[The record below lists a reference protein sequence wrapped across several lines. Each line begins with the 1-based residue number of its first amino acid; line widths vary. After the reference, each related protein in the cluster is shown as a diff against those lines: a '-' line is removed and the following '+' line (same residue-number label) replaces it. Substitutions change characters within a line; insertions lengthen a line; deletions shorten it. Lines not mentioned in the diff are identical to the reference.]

1 MARIRPRRTPDV
13 MRAQVVVDGVQFPVD
28 GASVAIVENGRVFV
42 QFRPFPP
49 GWELP
54 GGHVE
59 SDENPIEAAIREVS
73 EETGWE
79 VHIRGLVG
87 VYSWRGLRS
96 VGDAVYLGEIVGG
109 KRRRS
114 LESVAGAWVAPGHM
128 PRTLFPWCRQRIY
141 DALARVD
148 GDDPVHRVQDITPI
162 HVAGFAVS
170 WLRFP
175 YDAALRKRKH

>member
-1 MARIRPRRTPDV
+1 MH
-13 MRAQVVVDGVQFPVD
+13 AQVVVDGVQFPVD

-59 SDENPIEAAIREVS
+59 TDENPLDAAAREVG

-79 VHIRGLVG
+79 VRIRGLVG
-87 VYSWRGLRS
+87 VYSWRGLRT

-114 LESVAGAWVAPGHM
+114 LESVAGAWSNQTVIRFIQIHNHPQRTSVEPGPGEAPTNPG
-128 PRTLFPWCRQRIY
+128 PTRSRLTRT
-141 DALARVD
+141 A
-148 GDDPVHRVQDITPI
+148 
-162 HVAGFAVS
+162 S
-170 WLRFP
+170 
-175 YDAALRKRKH
+175 